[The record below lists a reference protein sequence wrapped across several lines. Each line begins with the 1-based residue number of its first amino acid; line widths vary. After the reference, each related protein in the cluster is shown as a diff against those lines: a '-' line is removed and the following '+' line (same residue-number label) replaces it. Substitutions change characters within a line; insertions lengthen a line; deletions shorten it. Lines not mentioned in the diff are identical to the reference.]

1 MTPRARVLAA
11 LRREPV
17 DRVPVGSATSIV
29 SMEVME
35 AVGVS
40 FPQAHLDPESMA
52 TLAASAYT
60 ILGHD
65 IIMPIFS
72 VQHEAEALGCQ
83 VDWGRPDMM
92 PEARARPAR
101 PGARPWRDA
110 ADIHIPTDF
119 LDRPACRV
127 ALGALKLLRRRFAG
141 EVAVMGKVFGPW
153 TLAYHLF
160 GTEQFLVDTILRAGE
175 VRRILD
181 TLKEVTVL
189 FAAAQFEAGADALCL
204 ADHATGD
211 LVSAQAYRD
220 FLFPIHQELAQRIEG
235 PVVLHICGDTHD
247 MLPDIARTGFA
258 CFHYDTKVPAAKARQ
273 LAGEGLALMGGVNN
287 PVTLAS
293 GDAERVRR
301 EVFAALDARIDIIGP
316 ECAVPLNA
324 PLAGLRAIRDAAD
337 EYQRRSE
344 AKEKRP

>member
-11 LRREPV
+11 LGREPV
-17 DRVPVGSATSIV
+17 DRAPVGSATSVV
-29 SMEVME
+29 SVEVME
-35 AVGVS
+35 RVGVF
-40 FPQAHLDPESMA
+40 FPQAHLDSELMA
-52 TLAASAYT
+52 TLAASAHT
-60 ILGHD
+60 MLGHD

-83 VDWGRPDMM
+83 VDWGRPDLM
-92 PEARARPAR
+92 PEARTHPC
-101 PGARPWRDA
+101 RDA
-110 ADIHIPTDF
+110 SDIHIPGDF
-119 LDRPACRV
+119 LARPSSRV
-127 ALGALKLLRRRFAG
+127 ALGALRLLRRRFG
-141 EVAVMGKVFGPW
+141 DEVAVMGKVFGPW

-160 GTEQFLVDTILRAGE
+160 GTEQFLVETILRPDE

-211 LVSAQAYRD
+211 LVSATTYRD
-220 FLFPIHQELAQRIEG
+220 FLFPIHQELARRIEG

-247 MLPDIARTGFA
+247 RLSDIARTGFA
-258 CFHYDTKVPAAKARQ
+258 CFHYDTKVPAAMARR
-273 LAGEGLALMGGVNN
+273 LAGEKLALMGGVND

-293 GDAERVRR
+293 GDVASVRR
-301 EVFAALDARIDIIGP
+301 EVFAALDAGIDIIGP

-324 PLAGLRAIRDAAD
+324 PLAGLRAVREAAD
-337 EYQRRSE
+337 DYHKL
-344 AKEKRP
+344 AHGKGTRP

>member
-1 MTPRARVLAA
+1 
-11 LRREPV
+11 
-17 DRVPVGSATSIV
+17 
-29 SMEVME
+29 MEVME

-52 TLAASAYT
+52 TLAASAHT

-92 PEARARPAR
+92 PEARTHPC
-101 PGARPWRDA
+101 RDA

-119 LDRPACRV
+119 LDRHSSRV
-127 ALGALKLLRRRFAG
+127 ALGALKLLRRRFAD

-175 VRRILD
+175 VHRILD
-181 TLKEVTVL
+181 ILKEVTVL
-189 FAAAQFEAGADALCL
+189 FARAQFEAGADALCL
-204 ADHATGD
+204 GDHATGD

-247 MLPDIARTGFA
+247 RLPDIARTGFA
-258 CFHYDTKVPAAKARQ
+258 CFHYDIKVPAATARE
-273 LAGEGLALMGGVNN
+273 LAGSGLALMGGVNN

-293 GDAERVRR
+293 GNAQRVRR
-301 EVFAALDARIDIIGP
+301 EVFTALDAGIDIIGP